1 MTPLTPLAS
10 LEQSTFTPDDLL
22 VAGFP
27 LLSSKLT
34 ILTGQNL
41 TRGTL
46 LGRVA
51 GAIAAAVAAAG
62 NTGNG
67 TVGAVTAGAGLKEG
81 TYRLVCI
88 EPAAN
93 AGKFQ
98 VEDPDGVI
106 VGVATVAVAFT
117 GPINFTI
124 ADGATDFVAGDAFTV
139 AVAAGTK
146 YVKSLATATDGSQVP
161 TAVLAEDVD
170 ATAADK
176 EAMAFTAAG
185 VNENALVYGTG
196 HTAASVRE
204 GLRTKGIHLI
214 DVQGAY

>member
-1 MTPLTPLAS
+1 MTPLAS

-22 VAGFP
+22 VSGFP
-27 LLSSKLT
+27 LKAEKIT
-34 ILTGQNL
+34 VLTGQNL
-41 TRGTL
+41 VRGTL

-51 GAIAAAVAAAG
+51 GAVAAAVADAG

-67 TVGAVTAGAGLKEG
+67 TVGAVTAGAGAKEG

-93 AGKFQ
+93 LGKFQ

-106 VGVATVAVAFT
+106 VGVATVGAAFA
-117 GPINFTI
+117 GPIAFTI
-124 ADGATDFVAGDAFTV
+124 ADGSTDFVAGDQFTV
-139 AVAAGTK
+139 AVAVGTK
-146 YVKSLATATDGSQVP
+146 YVKSVAAATDGSHIP
-161 TAVLAEDVD
+161 RAVLAEDCD

-176 EAMAFTAAG
+176 EAMAYVVAG
-185 VNENALVYGTG
+185 VNENALTYGAG

-204 GLRTKGIHLI
+204 ALRTRGIHLI
-214 DVQGAY
+214 DVQGA

>member
-1 MTPLTPLAS
+1 MTPISPLAS
-10 LEQSTFTPDDLL
+10 LEQSTFSPDDLL
-22 VAGFP
+22 VSGFP
-27 LLSSKLT
+27 LQSEKAT

-51 GAIAAAVAAAG
+51 GAIGAAAAVAG

-67 TVGAVTAGAGLKEG
+67 TIGAVTAGAGLKEG

-88 EPAAN
+88 EPATN
-93 AGKFQ
+93 AGKFA
-98 VEDPDGVI
+98 VEDPDGVV
-106 VGVATVAVAFT
+106 VGVATVAVAFV
-117 GPINFTI
+117 GPLNFTI
-124 ADGATDFVAGDAFTV
+124 ADGATDFVSGDSFTV
-139 AVAAGTK
+139 AVALGTK
-146 YVKSLATATDGSQVP
+146 HVKSLAAATDGSQVP
-161 TAVLAEDVD
+161 RAVLAEDVD

-176 EAMAFTAAG
+176 EAMAYVVAG

-204 GLRTKGIHLI
+204 ALRTKGIHLI
-214 DVQGAY
+214 DVQGA